1 MGRPATLRVDLVTNA
16 KTGGVD
22 QAESRLGKFGSRAAK
37 VGKVAGLGLAA
48 VGAAALVAGK
58 QVVDSASRQQQAYGA
73 LDSVFGKSAKRVK
86 AWAATSASS
95 VGLARAEY
103 AELSSIIGA
112 QLSGMGFATDKA
124 AAKSRTLIKTGA
136 DLAATFGGST
146 KEAVEALSSVL
157 KGETDPIERYGVSI
171 KQADI
176 NAQLAAMGLDG
187 LTGKAAKQAQA
198 QAVLSLV
205 TEQTT
210 KAHGAFARESNTLA
224 GQQERLRAN
233 FENVKATVGAR
244 LLPIL
249 TTLFGWINAKLLPGA
264 ARLGAEF
271 QTRFGPIIDRV
282 GAFVRDR
289 LVPALR
295 DLWGWFVN
303 KIAPSIRSAVTPI
316 LNGVRSAFSQ
326 VTASVH
332 SNSGSLSTLVRFI
345 GRVIEASGPLRVL
358 MGKTIGAAFR
368 VAGFSISLTIG
379 TISRLVDMIARAG
392 SYIGWL
398 IDKVRSLA
406 ALNPAKY
413 LGKLGGLFAAGP
425 LNTMVAPLT
434 TGTRTLVAGPSLT
447 VGPGLSTAAAGSA
460 LDLADVVT
468 GGRNVQYVDARSFP
482 VEVTVDGGL
491 FDPRV
496 LSQLERALRQHATR
510 LGSTPAFER
519 R

>member
-37 VGKVAGLGLAA
+37 VGKTAALGLAA
-48 VGAAALVAGK
+48 VGVAALGAAKVS
-58 QVVDSASRQQQAYGA
+58 VDAASRQQQAYGA

-86 AWAATSASS
+86 AWAKTSASS

-171 KQADI
+171 KQSDI
-176 NAQLAAMGLDG
+176 SARLAAQGLDG

-271 QTRFGPIIDRV
+271 SARFGPTIARV
-282 GAFVRDR
+282 GDFIRGR
-289 LVPALR
+289 LVPTLSS
-295 DLWGWFVN
+295 LWTWFVV
-303 KIAPSIRSAVTPI
+303 KIAPSIRGAVTPI
-316 LNGVRSAFSQ
+316 LNGVRDAFSR

-332 SNSGSLSTLVRFI
+332 SNSGSLSNLVRFI
-345 GRVIEASGPLRVL
+345 GRVIEATGPLRVL

-368 VAGFSISLTIG
+368 VAGFSISLTIN
-379 TISRLVDMIARAG
+379 TLSRLVDMAGRAG
-392 SYIGWL
+392 SYIAWL
-398 IDKVRSLA
+398 IDKVRSLS
-406 ALNPAKY
+406 ALNPGKY

-425 LNTMVAPLT
+425 LTNMVSPLS

-447 VGPGLSTAAAGSA
+447 VGPGLATAAGGSV
-460 LDLADVVT
+460 LDLVDVASPS
-468 GGRNVQYVDARSFP
+468 RQVQYVDARQFP
-482 VEVTVDGGL
+482 VTITAEGGL
-491 FDPRV
+491 FDPRL

-510 LGSTPAFER
+510 LGSSPAFER